1 MSSKRLVIS
10 FKEGERER
18 ERGGTIGMLFS
29 QHIGKLYIE

>member
-18 ERGGTIGMLFS
+18 EREREREEEQLECYLVNI
-29 QHIGKLYIE
+29 